1 MELVNSPPSY
11 HTSIAQKCR
20 SKSAAHH
27 RFKYGSPKLVDMM
40 REKCRLR
47 IKEAR
52 SDHLLRKRN
61 IVQEEK
67 ALLESIVR
75 QELSELEQ
83 DIELQEL
90 IFQELIAEA
99 DEWLFEEYER
109 FGCYQIDEY
118 EQEVVFCP
126 LCQKDKLVPTGD
138 GSVMRCSCGTV
149 IKHPGGIMGIAAG
162 VRNTLEEH
170 SQCCDEE
177 VHFFLEPDVLD
188 CSFGR
193 LNAFCS
199 SCDYCRSLA
208 Q

>member
-1 MELVNSPPSY
+1 MELVNSPPTY
-11 HTSIAQKCR
+11 HTSVAQKAK
-20 SKSAAHH
+20 SKTAAHH

-52 SDHLLRKRN
+52 SDLLLRKRN

-75 QELSELEQ
+75 QELSELEK

-90 IFQELIAEA
+90 IFQELIAET

-109 FGCYQIDEY
+109 SGCYQIDEY
-118 EQEVVFCP
+118 DQEVVFCP
-126 LCQKDKLVPTGD
+126 QCQKDKLVRTED
-138 GSVMRCSCGTV
+138 GTVVRCSCGIR
-149 IKHPGGIMGIAAG
+149 IKHPGGVEGIAVG
-162 VRNTLEEH
+162 VRNAIEDH
-170 SQCCDEE
+170 NQRCDSEM
-177 VHFFLEPDVLD
+177 HFFLEPDAVD
-188 CSFGR
+188 CGVGW
-193 LNAFCS
+193 LNAFCP
-199 SCDYCRSLA
+199 SCDYCRSLT